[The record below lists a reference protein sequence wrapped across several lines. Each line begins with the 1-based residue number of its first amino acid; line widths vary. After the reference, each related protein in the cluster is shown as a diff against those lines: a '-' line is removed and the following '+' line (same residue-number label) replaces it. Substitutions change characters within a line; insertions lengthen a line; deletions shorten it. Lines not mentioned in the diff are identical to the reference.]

1 MFVWL
6 PVGYFLSFT
15 LFSTWVEGQVHLFR
29 LLTLRGRVDGFT
41 ISFLCILGFI
51 SIRVWVW
58 SYYYMNEEESYTRF
72 ISLLG
77 AFLSSMILLVLFSN
91 LFISLIGWDALGVT
105 SFLLVV
111 YYKNRKCLGSGIITA
126 LTNRLGDCFYIIL
139 LCFTITSVSYL
150 GLALLLLLRIT
161 KRAQF
166 PFSAWLPAAMAA
178 PTPVR
183 ALVHSSTLV
192 TAGVFILIRY
202 CFSDRWSLVF
212 VGTCTLLIAGM
223 SACAESDLKKV
234 VALSTLS
241 QLGVMIVS
249 IGAQEK
255 SYCFLHLIRHA
266 CFKALLFICVG
277 VCIHSI
283 YGTQDFRNYNVLGT
297 AIFRGVF
304 MAVSNLS
311 LAGFVYTAGF
321 YRKDRILE
329 LLECNG
335 FTSWVVSFFLFGIF
349 LTTCYS
355 VKLQYMIM
363 YRNRQAGVST
373 IANGGI
379 RWPIKTPLIALGTAR
394 IIFHSDI
401 TNLFIVRLNSSDK
414 YLASFLLISGILI
427 GRRSPGMKFPILS
440 RLITLTPFSQSC
452 AATIT
457 VYGVAQKSIDKG
469 RIELFSLSLSGLVSS
484 ISWHYNTVLGLGF
497 CMFFLFLV
505 FYGKYHQECVV
516 PGSILWESSFQ

>member
-1 MFVWL
+1 MIVFL
-6 PVGYFLSFT
+6 PAVFFCSLILFEERLEGYVYLFSLLEIRARIDSFT
-15 LFSTWVEGQVHLFR
+15 T
-29 LLTLRGRVDGFT
+29 
-41 ISFLCILGFI
+41 SFLCLLGFI
-51 SIRVWVW
+51 GICVWVW
-58 SYYYMNEEESYTRF
+58 SYYYLQEEALYNRF
-72 ISLLG
+72 ISLLT
-77 AFLSSMILLVLFSN
+77 AFIFSIVLLVLFSN
-91 LFISLIGWDALGVT
+91 LYITLIGWDALGLT

-111 YYKNRKCLGSGIITA
+111 FYKNRKCLGSGIITA

-139 LCFTITSVSYL
+139 LCFSLPADSTL
-150 GLALLLLLRIT
+150 GLSLLLLIRIT
-161 KRAQF
+161 KSAQF
-166 PFSAWLPAAMAA
+166 PFSTWLPAAMAA

-192 TAGVFILIRY
+192 TAGVYILIRY
-202 CFSDRWSLVF
+202 SFSETWSLVV

-223 SACAESDLKKV
+223 RACAESDLKKV

-255 SYCFLHLIRHA
+255 SYCFLHLISHA

-283 YGTQDFRNYNVLGT
+283 YGTQDFRNYNALGSS
-297 AIFRGVF
+297 IFLGVF
-304 MAVSNLS
+304 MSVSNLS

-321 YRKDRILE
+321 HRKDRILE
-329 LLECNG
+329 LLQGHE
-335 FTSWVVSFFLFGIF
+335 TRSWVVSFFLFGIF

-363 YRNRQAGVST
+363 YSNSQTGVPT
-373 IANGGI
+373 IANGRI
-379 RWPIKTPLIALGTAR
+379 RWPIKTPLIALGTSR
-394 IIFHSDI
+394 IVFRPDI

-414 YLASFLLISGILI
+414 SISTFLFISGLLF
-427 GRRSPGMKFPILS
+427 GRRSPGMKIPILS
-440 RLITLTPFSQSC
+440 RFVTLTPFRQSFVS
-452 AATIT
+452 TIKT
-457 VYGVAQKSIDKG
+457 YRGTQKAIDKG
-469 RIELFSLSLSGLVSS
+469 WIEVFSLTFSGLVSS

-516 PGSILWESSFQ
+516 PWTILWEYPF